1 MACTSAQR
9 PKPAPD
15 LGRLRS
21 RDFNRVGS
29 PAALRWLVPPLSD
42 RSRRR
47 TWAGFG
53 HAILPAW
60 FATLPRSTTTAAAA
74 AAAAATR
81 TAAEGASAVGL
92 GPGLV
97 NIEGAPIQLG
107 AVQGGD
113 SAIGLGAVRHLDKRE
128 GTRAAR
134 IAVGNQVDPLHVPVR
149 LKERTDGR
157 LGCGK
162 IQIAY
167 KNVFHLK
174 GSFVFDG
181 SGKRRGRW
189 TPAKAVAGRS
199 KTNPVYQISPAR
211 AVAACETVPLAQRP
225 HLPYHPIVNR
235 KRPERKTQRGR
246 WS

>member
-1 MACTSAQR
+1 MYRSSTARS
-9 PKPAPD
+9 PAVPRHASVPD
-15 LGRLRS
+15 SLGRSHVLVRRLLLFHPGDLLINAS
-21 RDFNRVGS
+21 SMRCAIELG
-29 PAALRWLVPPLSD
+29 WLVPPLSD

-60 FATLPRSTTTAAAA
+60 FATLPRSTTAAAAA

-128 GTRAAR
+128 AARAAR

-149 LKERTDGR
+149 LK
-157 LGCGK
+157 
-162 IQIAY
+162 
-167 KNVFHLK
+167 
-174 GSFVFDG
+174 S
-181 SGKRRGRW
+181 
-189 TPAKAVAGRS
+189 
-199 KTNPVYQISPAR
+199 AR
-211 AVAACETVPLAQRP
+211 MEDSVAAKSKLPTKMFFILKVPSYLTVRARDEADGLRP
-225 HLPYHPIVNR
+225 RL
-235 KRPERKTQRGR
+235 
-246 WS
+246 